1 MKSTLPPRIEIKDLV
16 MTATGTSISYGTERL
31 TVARGDIIAIDTD
44 APVDGRH
51 LLRILATLER
61 PQGGQY
67 RFNGMPVDLDNYRQ
81 CLTIKR
87 RIGYVAADAAMISNR
102 TIRENLLLTR
112 YYYENDMTIDIDET
126 MQALCADAGMS
137 NKLNRRPSELND
149 GELLKA
155 ITIREMGK
163 KPVLIV
169 VDRPENFIEITE
181 MDGIF
186 NHLKNMVQLGTSV
199 VFLSQNRNMT
209 DLANRKLILSDGM
222 IRTTSV

>member
-1 MKSTLPPRIEIKDLV
+1 MKSTPSPIIEITDLV
-16 MTATGTSISYGTERL
+16 MAATGTSISYVTDRL
-31 TVARGDIIAIDTD
+31 TVMCGDVIAIDTD
-44 APVDGRH
+44 APADGRH

-61 PQGGQY
+61 PEGGQY
-67 RFNGMPVDLDNYRQ
+67 RFQGMPVDLKNYRQ
-81 CLTIKR
+81 CLPIKR
-87 RIGYVAADAAMISNR
+87 RVGYVAADAAMISNR

-112 YYYENDMTIDIDET
+112 YYYENDMAIDIDET
-126 MQALCADAGMS
+126 MQALCTDAGMS
-137 NKLNRRPSELND
+137 KTLDWRPSELND
-149 GELLKA
+149 AELLKA

-163 KPVLIV
+163 DPALIV

-181 MDGIF
+181 IDGIF